1 MFIFGIVNMY
11 IYKHTQLY
19 SYFSKLTEVVYYL
32 LCKYLALP
40 IQKRILGKPF
50 TDSEQ

>member
-1 MFIFGIVNMY
+1 MFIFRIVNMY

-19 SYFSKLTEVVYYL
+19 SYLSKLTEVVYYL

-40 IQKRILGKPF
+40 IKNRILGKPF
-50 TDSEQ
+50 TVPKQ